1 MDDCRLHDLLEKPLA
16 LRVVIEVVCILSAI
30 GSSIIILSY
39 YCYREHRTRARY
51 ILVHLSVSNIGQV
64 VSNFI
69 GTAANFDS
77 TFRRASN
84 FSYDVRTWD
93 RSVEEKL
100 CTAQAFFTSYFGICG
115 MLWTIS
121 LAVYLYLVI
130 LSMKQAYFTRY
141 FVWLSYVLCY
151 GLPLLISMWLLL
163 SDRLGYAPYS
173 TPGYCGLMTR
183 RPFQPFQEG
192 EKCDPDRDM
201 FGEFLGYDIWIFLT
215 IFLTLLFYTSALCYL
230 KHQVSNKIGHSLA
243 FSMGISTTLL
253 YY

>member
-1 MDDCRLHDLLEKPLA
+1 MAVTADDCKHGRLDDLLEKPLT
-16 LRVVIEVVCILSAI
+16 LRVVVEVVCILSAI

-39 YCYREHRTRARY
+39 YCYKEHRTRARY

-77 TFRRASN
+77 TFRKASN
-84 FSYDVRTWD
+84 FSYDIGTWD
-93 RSVEEKL
+93 RSMEEKL
-100 CTAQAFFTSYFGICG
+100 CTTQAFFTVYFGVCG

-130 LSMKQAYFTRY
+130 LSMKQTYFTRY

-163 SDRLGYAPYS
+163 SGRLGYAPYS

-183 RPFQPFQEG
+183 RPFQEG
-192 EKCDPDRDM
+192 TKCDPDRDM

-215 IFLTLLFYTSALCYL
+215 IFLTLLFYMSALCYL
-230 KHQVSNKIGHSLA
+230 KHQVSHTGVNE
-243 FSMGISTTLL
+243 
-253 YY
+253 